1 MANICPTEVSSAD
14 EIAKS
19 KPGQHKANTE
29 VQGQN
34 GALTTFQEVT
44 NFVPGYANY
53 NLNTSTAET
62 KNPETSGIDNSTLD
76 GLASYLL
83 KHSLHMDFNI
93 NKKNFYWLIYN
104 CCLILKSISSKW
116 TELTDFW
123 NLRQVFFQW
132 FFITIDW

>member
-1 MANICPTEVSSAD
+1 MANICPTEESSAD

-62 KNPETSGIDNSTLD
+62 KNPETSVTSTKSVT
-76 GLASYLL
+76 SYT
-83 KHSLHMDFNI
+83 SSSVFS
-93 NKKNFYWLIYN
+93 KKF
-104 CCLILKSISSKW
+104 
-116 TELTDFW
+116 T
-123 NLRQVFFQW
+123 R
-132 FFITIDW
+132 

>member
-19 KPGQHKANTE
+19 KPGQYKANTE

-76 GLASYLL
+76 GLASYLP

-93 NKKNFYWLIYN
+93 NEKNFY
-104 CCLILKSISSKW
+104 
-116 TELTDFW
+116 
-123 NLRQVFFQW
+123 
-132 FFITIDW
+132 